1 MIYLL
6 VLSSIFAFSILIV
19 DCIFRLS
26 RLFSSTRSLN
36 RLSADALSSARTARR
51 ILLWSTSMLS
61 TFRRTLS
68 MFSTTFS
75 SKFDKKSAVDSSTST
90 RSGWTLFLSWL
101 RFWVLT
107 LMDRNS
113 LICRFQLF
121 FTLFGHLC

>member
-1 MIYLL
+1 
-6 VLSSIFAFSILIV
+6 
-19 DCIFRLS
+19 
-26 RLFSSTRSLN
+26 
-36 RLSADALSSARTARR
+36 
-51 ILLWSTSMLS
+51 MLS

-75 SKFDKKSAVDSSTST
+75 SKFDKKSAVDSSMST

-121 FTLFGHLC
+121 FYLIGHSY